1 MATKHGLL
9 FFGLVC
15 LQAALVRAVPDW
27 LPPEIIDMVQDDK
40 QRCMEEHGTTEE
52 QIQQVMQGNIPNDR
66 SITCYMYCLLEAF
79 SLVDD
84 EANLES
90 DMLMGFLPENLLDTA
105 AQVMAKCTPGAGA
118 DNCERLHSIAVCVY
132 EAVPEVSLLTF
143 INLLIRSKD
152 VE

>member
-132 EAVPEVSLLTF
+132 EAVPELWF
-143 INLLIRSKD
+143 I
-152 VE
+152 V